1 MASSSIDLTAVRV
14 AELIPQQ
21 APFVMVDRLL
31 AYSELSTRCALTVS
45 ADNLFAEK
53 GTLRAAGL
61 IEHIAQTCAVR
72 LGFYN
77 QYSNTQP
84 QIGYIGAIKDFSI
97 KRLPKVGETVECEI
111 RIEEEVFGVSLVS
124 AQCFINGSEIAQ
136 GKLKIALG
144 GGNDNVAK

>member
-1 MASSSIDLTAVRV
+1 MASSSIDLAAVRV

-21 APFVMVDRLL
+21 APFVMVDKLL
-31 AYSELSTRCALTVS
+31 AYSEHITRCALTVS
-45 ADNLFAEK
+45 SDNLFAEK

-97 KRLPKVGETVECEI
+97 NRLPKVGETVECEI